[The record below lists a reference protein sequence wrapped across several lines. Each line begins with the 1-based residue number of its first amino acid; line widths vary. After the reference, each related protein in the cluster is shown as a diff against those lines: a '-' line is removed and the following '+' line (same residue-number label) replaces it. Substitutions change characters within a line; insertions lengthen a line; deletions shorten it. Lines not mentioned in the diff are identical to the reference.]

1 MRSRPPVEKCAPCR
15 ASGGVCDVS
24 VGAAISLECR
34 VSRGRFL
41 SAHDRTPTR
50 CVTAKKP
57 SVTAREGQQ
66 ERKNLTRPR
75 SRAHDAEVRGA
86 QTNTEQSVHSHLF
99 SRVLVVGRLMQ
110 QRIDLDAWVAR
121 KGSKSGG
128 EGKANCLMMRCST
141 RRCKKTTR
149 QRPSQQLRRR
159 RRLSWQRRQQAAESI
174 AGLNLN
180 GLSRDQV
187 VEKLNGIRRLRS
199 CTTRRA
205 AKGVPMMFKEDKED
219 AGVTSCAFF
228 VDPHEAKHSLEQA
241 KSQHPD
247 MNLVIGVMPLGKA
260 YALCV
265 GWATSAQQ
273 RVPFTLRAA
282 NPAAKQMRPILK
294 KQLEVQGLP
303 AYWHFPVFL
312 CEELQSDTC
321 LPVFL
326 SKEGLLDVWAGAGKG
341 TEPPTS
347 MTVTDLRIIVS
358 EMQKGFRETG
368 CDWSIVRF
376 LGTEQGW
383 NAIKEGVEQEEGRSK
398 QQQQGSGG
406 SGGSG
411 GGAKGASAA
420 VGGVGKE
427 EQHAGPADPEH
438 EPPELV

>member
-1 MRSRPPVEKCAPCR
+1 M
-15 ASGGVCDVS
+15 GG
-24 VGAAISLECR
+24 
-34 VSRGRFL
+34 
-41 SAHDRTPTR
+41 
-50 CVTAKKP
+50 KK
-57 SVTAREGQQ
+57 
-66 ERKNLTRPR
+66 
-75 SRAHDAEVRGA
+75 
-86 QTNTEQSVHSHLF
+86 
-99 SRVLVVGRLMQ
+99 
-110 QRIDLDAWVAR
+110 

-128 EGKANCLMMRCST
+128 EGKAN
-141 RRCKKTTR
+141 
-149 QRPSQQLRRR
+149 
-159 RRLSWQRRQQAAESI
+159 LSDDALLDQAIAENNKAKAIAAAEEKAAAELAERQQAAESI

-187 VEKLNGIRRLRS
+187 VEKLNGIPTFAIMHDTES
-199 CTTRRA
+199 G
-205 AKGVPMMFKEDKED
+205 KKFVPMMFKEDKED

-420 VGGVGKE
+420 AGGVGKE